1 MPSLK
6 GPAHTILKRIDLDLI
21 SCEIIP
27 SQIPVP
33 AMEKIKNEQ
42 LHVGRALDGRRSV
55 TSL

>member
-42 LHVGRALDGRRSV
+42 LHVGRTLDGRRSV